1 MVFKARLGVLH
12 HILQA
17 AQNFCAHQLN
27 SSSDKQETLPK
38 MRTLIAYLNIE
49 TQNGEKFYTYIGCDI
64 SLLQAITEIFLG
76 KETSEMEILNDML
89 LETTNM
95 IIGSAK
101 VLASQTDT
109 SHFTISTPHLCDD
122 NYDTIS
128 PDYFAT
134 LLILGGEMSIAIK
147 RHNE

>member
-1 MVFKARLGVLH
+1 MFH

-17 AQNFCAHQLN
+17 AQNFCTHQLG
-27 SSSDKQETLPK
+27 SCSQQIKTLPK
-38 MRTLIAYLNIE
+38 TRTLIAYLNIE
-49 TQNGEKFYTYIGCDI
+49 AQGGEKFHTYIGCDEL
-64 SLLQAITEIFLG
+64 LLQAITEIFLG
-76 KETSEMEILNDML
+76 EETSEMETLNDML

-109 SHFTISTPHLCDD
+109 SHFTISTPHLCDHD
-122 NYDTIS
+122 YDTIS
-128 PDYFAT
+128 PDHFAT

-147 RHNE
+147 GDVA

>member
-1 MVFKARLGVLH
+1 MFH
-12 HILQA
+12 YILQA
-17 AQNFCAHQLN
+17 AQNFCTHQLG
-27 SSSDKQETLPK
+27 SSSEKQETLPK
-38 MRTLIAYLNIE
+38 TRTLIAYLNIE
-49 TQNGEKFYTYIGCDI
+49 AQDGEKFHTYIGCDER
-64 SLLQAITEIFLG
+64 LLQAITEVFLG
-76 KETSEMEILNDML
+76 EETSEMETLNDML

-122 NYDTIS
+122 NYETIS

-134 LLILGGEMSIAIK
+134 LLILGGEMSIALK
-147 RHNE
+147 GHAG